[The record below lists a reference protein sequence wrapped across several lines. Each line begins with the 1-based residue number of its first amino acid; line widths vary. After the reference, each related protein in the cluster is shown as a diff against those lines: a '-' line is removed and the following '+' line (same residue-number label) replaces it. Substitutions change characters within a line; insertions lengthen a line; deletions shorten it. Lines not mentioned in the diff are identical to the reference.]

1 MNRRI
6 TTQDISWFL
15 DLHSRAQL
23 DLDPPYQRRSV
34 WTPRDRKFFLDTIFR
49 DYPCPA
55 IFLHKTISDQGK
67 TTFHVVDGK
76 QRLETIIAFAEGKL
90 SIGDDFG
97 DARYSRKRWKD
108 LGDEQKR
115 LFWNYVLTV
124 ENLDSVE
131 GLVVNAVFDRLNRNS
146 RKLTRQELR
155 HSRGDGWFANEV
167 EAEVE
172 KEEWRRIGLITTAR
186 ARRMSDAQF
195 MSELMQVVIEGKIIG
210 FDQDTLDELYTDYDE
225 PQLTKPLFSEQ
236 EFRTRF
242 EAAKRY
248 VLALQDANRVIEH
261 HATGFANFYSLWT
274 LVVLE
279 AQSLP
284 TAAEFACRYDS
295 FMAKVA
301 ELSAVEDLE
310 QYIAK
315 RGDNTADLR
324 EPLNYYTNAQSAT
337 TDLGAR
343 EGRHAALKKALLD
356 DDEISSGT

>member
-1 MNRRI
+1 
-6 TTQDISWFL
+6 
-15 DLHSRAQL
+15 
-23 DLDPPYQRRSV
+23 V
-34 WTPRDRKFFLDTIFR
+34 WTPRDRKFFLDTVFR

-55 IFLHKTISDQGK
+55 IFLHKTISDEGK
-67 TTFHVVDGK
+67 AKFHVVDGK
-76 QRLETIIAFAEGKL
+76 QRLETIIAFSDGKL

-97 DARYSRKRWKD
+97 DARYARKHWKD

-115 LFWNYVLTV
+115 QFWNYVLTV

-167 EAEVE
+167 EVEVE
-172 KEEWRRIGLITTAR
+172 KEEWRRIGLVTTAR

-195 MSELMQVVIEGKIIG
+195 MAELMQVLIEGKIVG

-225 PQLTKPLFSEQ
+225 PQLTRPLFSEQ
-236 EFRTRF
+236 EFQRRF

-248 VLALQDANRVIEH
+248 VLALLDTGDVIAR

-274 LVVLE
+274 LIALE
-279 AQSLP
+279 ADLLP
-284 TAAEFACRYDS
+284 VASEFARRYDA
-295 FMAKVA
+295 FMLKVG

-315 RGDNTADLR
+315 RGDGTADLR
-324 EPLNYYTNAQSAT
+324 EPLNYYRNAQSAT
-337 TDLGAR
+337 TDLGPREAR
-343 EGRHAALKKALLD
+343 HGALKKALLHN
-356 DDEISSGT
+356 DEIRTGA